1 MNGRR
6 LLIGGI
12 LLGLLIYLLSNG
24 ITEHLD
30 TTTPPPPT
38 PAPTGASGASGPD
51 ITLPATDQSCTTE
64 AERLSG
70 TPIKLNKSGICASI
84 PAGGKLQWLRDF
96 LCSTTP
102 GCKEGQIMEAGLC
115 YDACKPGYKSDGA
128 LICYKQYRGFDC
140 DPGSHG
146 GNTIFSLLKDSRV
159 VAPTGVGEQCGPNE
173 ERSGALCYPKCAA
186 GYHRIAATCW
196 AKDIGPGKAMHFR
209 G

>member
-12 LLGLLIYLLSNG
+12 LLGLVLYLLSRG
-24 ITEHLD
+24 SIEHLD
-30 TTTPPPPT
+30 NATPP
-38 PAPTGASGASGPD
+38 AVD
-51 ITLPATDQSCTTE
+51 LTLPATDQSCTTE

-70 TPIKLNKSGICASI
+70 NPVELNKSGICATI
-84 PAGGKLQWLRDF
+84 PAGGNLQWLRDF
-96 LCSTTP
+96 VCSTTS
-102 GCKEGQIMEAGLC
+102 GCKEGQVMEAGLC

-146 GNTIFSLLKDSRV
+146 GNTIFSIMKKSRV
-159 VAPTGVGEQCGPNE
+159 VDPKIAAKCSDNE
-173 ERSGALCYPKCAA
+173 ENEAGLCYPKCAS

-196 AKDIGPGKAMHFR
+196 AKDIGIGTMPG
-209 G
+209 